1 MIKNYIKVAIRNL
14 FKNSFYSFINIF
26 GLSIG
31 ITACLLIFLY
41 VTNEL
46 SYDKFHK
53 DHERIY
59 RVTTK
64 AKMSETETMFMGVSS
79 APMSDRFRNDIEE
92 IEAITRIQQ
101 ISRTI
106 IHE

>member
-1 MIKNYIKVAIRNL
+1 MIRNNIKIALRNL

-31 ITACLLIFLY
+31 ITTCLLIFLY
-41 VTNEL
+41 VNHEM

-64 AKMSETETMFMGVSS
+64 ARMSETEIINAGVSS
-79 APMSDRFRNDIEE
+79 APLAGQFKNDIEE
-92 IEAITRIQQ
+92 IEAITRLFSIQQ
-101 ISRTI
+101 GY
-106 IHE
+106 